1 MLFLIS
7 LIGCTPNSMQN
18 NAAENNTTENNT
30 TENNT
35 TEAIN
40 GLYNDDKSELFCI
53 IYGTIITVSKKTDA
67 SAISASSILSYV
79 FEFTLDNGTYNGA
92 NEEKTISFK
101 LNGDRL
107 DLNLDDKTYSL
118 LLDRS
123 FLFDEKFVELNKPN
137 NINAEGSQIFW
148 YWISEEFNDP
158 YESGIMSACIEIT
171 SAENELIKREHINYI
186 PRPASMFS
194 YDLKNMKLAPGEYN
208 LLVKYV
214 GGMHV
219 KDDYIY
225 LSLDS
230 ETATFSLTVTE
241 DNEYIILL
249 GG

>member
-1 MLFLIS
+1 MKKTFLLLVLIMLFLVS
-7 LIGCTPNSMQN
+7 LIGCTPNNMP
-18 NAAENNTTENNT
+18 
-30 TENNT
+30 NNT

-40 GLYNDDKSELFCI
+40 GLYNDDKGELFCI
-53 IYGTIITVSKKTDA
+53 IYGTTITVSKKTNA
-67 SAISASSILSYV
+67 SAISASSTLSYV

-123 FLFDEKFVELNKPN
+123 ILFDKKSVELNKPN

-171 SAENELIKREHINYI
+171 SAENELIKREQLNYI
-186 PRPASMFS
+186 PRPASMYL
-194 YDLKNMKLAPGEYN
+194 YDLKNTKLAPGEYKLSVN
-208 LLVKYV
+208 YV
-214 GGMHV
+214 GGLYV
-219 KDDYIY
+219 NNDSI
-225 LSLDS
+225 SQSIDS
-230 ETATFSLTVTE
+230 ESVAFSLTVTE
-241 DNEYIILL
+241 NNEYIILL